1 MAGESAWRTPGIP
14 SLLAATAVGFSG
26 FAVLLPTAPMRALE
40 LGAGTAGAGQVNAV
54 LMLFTVVAQLLVPKL
69 LRRFGWGPVFTA
81 GLVLLGAP
89 SLLMPIFAELSWL
102 LAMSGLRGLGFG
114 VLTVCGSTAV
124 AMLVAPALR
133 GRAVGAYGLAIAL
146 PQFLLT
152 PLAPMVMESTSFVV
166 VCLIGGLPVAAMP
179 WVPGVARH
187 LGMLKTPASRGGVS
201 AASTTWFGLIGALW
215 PSILALIVITAG
227 GGAVLTFATETLSDA
242 GAAAWAL
249 AMFTGVA
256 TVGRWLIGGMADR
269 WGPTRFIGPILLL
282 GAMSFGVFG
291 WSAAQ
296 GQIWLTL
303 LAACGAGAAYGS
315 LQNLTLVE
323 AFARGGEGSRARTS
337 VAWNV
342 GFDAGTGLGALTIGQ
357 LAGALTFS
365 TAFGAM
371 GATVAVVALLHGV
384 LAIGLRRRAVGRRSS

>member
-1 MAGESAWRTPGIP
+1 MAGESAWKTPGIP
-14 SLLAATAVGFSG
+14 SLLAATAIGFSG

-40 LGAGTAGAGQVNAV
+40 LGAGAAGAGQVNAV
-54 LMLFTVVAQLLVPKL
+54 LMLFTVVAQLSVPPL
-69 LRRFGWGPVFTA
+69 LRRLGWGPTFTA
-81 GLVLLGAP
+81 GLLLLGLP
-89 SLLMPIFAELSWL
+89 SLAMPIFTQMTGL

-114 VLTVCGSTAV
+114 VVTVCGSTAV
-124 AMLVAPALR
+124 AMLVPPALR

-152 PLAPMVMESTSFVV
+152 PLAPMAMESTSFVV
-166 VCLIGGLPVAAMP
+166 VCVIGGLPVAALP

-187 LGMLKTPASRGGVS
+187 LGMLRVPRGGTATATS
-201 AASTTWFGLIGALW
+201 WRGLIGSLW

-227 GGAVLTFATETLSDA
+227 GGAVLTFATETLSGA

-256 TVGRWLIGGMADR
+256 TIGRWLIGGMADR
-269 WGPTRFIGPILLL
+269 WGPTRFIAPILLL

-296 GQIWLTL
+296 GQFWLTL
-303 LAACGAGAAYGS
+303 VASCGAGAAYGA

-365 TAFGAM
+365 SSFAVM
-371 GATVAVVALLHGV
+371 GVAVAVVAVLHG
-384 LAIGLRRRAVGRRSS
+384 LPAIRPLRHSRRQSS